1 MENTK
6 TTLITEI
13 WDFYKHT
20 HNEQDLKDLQE
31 FIENNT
37 TLSVEELREILNGPN
52 EI

>member
-31 FIENNT
+31 FT
-37 TLSVEELREILNGPN
+37 VEELNNILN
-52 EI
+52 ELK